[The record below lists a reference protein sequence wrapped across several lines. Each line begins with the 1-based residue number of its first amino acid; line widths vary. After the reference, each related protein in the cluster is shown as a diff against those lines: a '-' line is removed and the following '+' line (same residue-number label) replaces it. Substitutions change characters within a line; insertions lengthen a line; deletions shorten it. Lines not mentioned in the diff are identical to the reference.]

1 MQGPERERFN
11 EIKKELSKLSTKFS
25 NNVLDATKAFKKL
38 IREKALVDGLPDSA
52 LGLAA
57 QQAKAAGHEDATPE
71 SGPWLIT
78 LDFPSYFPVMSHA
91 KDRYRLAGLSTTN
104 VAMMEM
110 SSDIALCT
118 RYCGMTDSFASQ
130 QLLRRTLHCIR
141 QHDVKQLI
149 ISTRGMLLRHAW
161 HKPASKACAF
171 VRAN

>member
-1 MQGPERERFN
+1 MQGAERERFN

-38 IREKALVDGLPDSA
+38 ILEKALVDGLPESA

-91 KDRYRLAGLSTTN
+91 KDR
-104 VAMMEM
+104 
-110 SSDIALCT
+110 
-118 RYCGMTDSFASQ
+118 
-130 QLLRRTLHCIR
+130 
-141 QHDVKQLI
+141 
-149 ISTRGMLLRHAW
+149 
-161 HKPASKACAF
+161 
-171 VRAN
+171 